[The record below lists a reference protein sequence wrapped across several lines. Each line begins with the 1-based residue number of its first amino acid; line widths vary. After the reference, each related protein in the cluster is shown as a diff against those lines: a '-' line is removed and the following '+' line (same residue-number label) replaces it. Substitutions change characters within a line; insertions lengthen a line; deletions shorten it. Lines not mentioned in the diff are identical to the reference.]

1 MNKKIWIIVVAVL
14 IIVLGIGIY
23 LILQKSQPP
32 ASKPLNFAAYLHL
45 EAELKFPN
53 EKTYNQVNAQLKEII
68 DLFDKYDAK
77 ITIES
82 AMPYAEAANKW
93 GNDMLNYALDK
104 GMGVGTHCDFS
115 TTNTPNPT
123 VTSEDF
129 ENLKEKVDA
138 IVGTSNNIGCSGG
151 FGAEN
156 WVQAAH
162 DGGFSYLDAPVMNVY
177 LRIPEENRPINPET
191 NKPYTDE
198 EIEKVYYHDPA
209 PPDIRDRIYPRM
221 LKDVQDLEEDK
232 DGILLLMTGGLGE
245 ISSLYEGRKNC
256 FPNCKL
262 TQEDIDY
269 IFENI
274 DNVNNFKDNSR
285 VSVLD
290 THFPLKTLSVP
301 PEKKEEKLKI
311 VEGWLKKM
319 QEYQQQGKIKWVT
332 MKEVYEEYIRNK

>member
-1 MNKKIWIIVVAVL
+1 MKKQIIISIIIILMIIAGISAYFIW
-14 IIVLGIGIY
+14 
-23 LILQKSQPP
+23 QNSQPP

-45 EAELKFPN
+45 EAESKFSN
-53 EKTYNQVNAQLKEII
+53 SKAYNQTNAQLKEII
-68 DLFDKYDAK
+68 DLFGKYDAK

-82 AMPYAEAANKW
+82 SMPYAEAAGKW
-93 GNDMLNYALDK
+93 GEDMLNYALDK

-138 IVGTSNNIGCSGG
+138 IVGASNNIGCSGG

-290 THFPLKTLSVP
+290 THFPLKTISVP
-301 PEKKEEKLKI
+301 RERKEEKLKI

-319 QEYQQQGKIKWVT
+319 QEYRQQGKIKWVT
-332 MKEVYEEYIRNK
+332 MKEIYEEYTKNK